1 MFWLK
6 TSTRG
11 RVFWQDVAAAV
22 AARGKANA
30 AIRLQIEDLHKIMTD
45 AHQSV
50 VEAILPQLPEARPRQ
65 HLFSSHCMRLID
77 RRNEALQREAS
88 EDEIVLI
95 AREIKRA
102 GRNAKNEFLRA
113 SVTKNEL
120 DSQAQKISHPASAH
134 KE

>member
-1 MFWLK
+1 M
-6 TSTRG
+6 
-11 RVFWQDVAAAV
+11 